1 MPSTTEITVQQ
12 LSRLIGLP
20 SAPAIVDV
28 RTEEDYAAAPHL
40 IPGSRRRDFRA
51 VKTWAGHYHGRSVIV
66 ACQRGLKLSQ
76 GVAAWMRHEGIDA
89 QTLEGGFEAWKG
101 AGHLLV
107 RTEKLPARDE
117 HDRTVWVTRA
127 RPKVDRIAC
136 PWLIRRFVD
145 PGAVFLF
152 VAPSEVLPVAERFSA
167 TPFDIDGVFWSHR
180 GETCTFDTM
189 IAEFGLKSEPLSRLA
204 ASFAVRIRPNWIS
217 HRKPPACSRP
227 RSDTRACIATTS
239 RSSTPRWRCTTPS
252 TGGAATRRRKRTT
265 GRRPRLR
272 LEQGSMQQ
280 DTVIAGT
287 APPPTYAE
295 ALKVW
300 ARIGLLSFGGPAGQI
315 ALMHRELVEE
325 RKWIDEGR
333 YLNALNFCMLLPGPE
348 AMQLATYVGWRL
360 HGLKGGLTA
369 GLLFVIPGAL
379 IVLALSM
386 LYAAFGKLPL
396 VEAVFVGIKAAVLAI
411 VVEALLRIARRS
423 LKDGVEWAIA
433 GSAFVAIFF
442 LAVPFP
448 LIVLAAAL
456 IGFARGGNAPAA
468 SSVANAD
475 SGAPI
480 AQTLTTTA
488 VWLAI
493 WIVPLAALAAM
504 FGPSHVLSQIALFFS
519 KLAVVTFGGAYAVLA
534 YMAQDVVETHRWL
547 TAGEMLDGLGL
558 AETTPGPLIL
568 VTEFV
573 GFLAAHRHGGGN
585 PWVMGVLG
593 ALVTL
598 WATFAPCFLWIF
610 AGAPYIERLNAEPR
624 LKAALAAVTAAV
636 VGVILNL
643 TVWFALHVL
652 FASVTERFAG
662 PLRLHAPD
670 LASIS
675 WPALLLSGVAIVL
688 LFVLHRGVLTTL
700 AVCGALA
707 FAWHAVA

>member
-1 MPSTTEITVQQ
+1 
-12 LSRLIGLP
+12 
-20 SAPAIVDV
+20 
-28 RTEEDYAAAPHL
+28 
-40 IPGSRRRDFRA
+40 
-51 VKTWAGHYHGRSVIV
+51 
-66 ACQRGLKLSQ
+66 
-76 GVAAWMRHEGIDA
+76 
-89 QTLEGGFEAWKG
+89 
-101 AGHLLV
+101 
-107 RTEKLPARDE
+107 
-117 HDRTVWVTRA
+117 
-127 RPKVDRIAC
+127 
-136 PWLIRRFVD
+136 
-145 PGAVFLF
+145 
-152 VAPSEVLPVAERFSA
+152 
-167 TPFDIDGVFWSHR
+167 
-180 GETCTFDTM
+180 
-189 IAEFGLKSEPLSRLA
+189 
-204 ASFAVRIRPNWIS
+204 
-217 HRKPPACSRP
+217 
-227 RSDTRACIATTS
+227 
-239 RSSTPRWRCTTPS
+239 
-252 TGGAATRRRKRTT
+252 
-265 GRRPRLR
+265 
-272 LEQGSMQQ
+272 MQQ

-369 GLLFVIPGAL
+369 GLLFVVPGAL
-379 IVLALSM
+379 VVLALSM

-396 VEAVFVGIKAAVLAI
+396 VEAVFIGIKAAVLAI

-433 GSAFVAIFF
+433 GAAFVAIFF

-456 IGFARGGNAPAA
+456 IGFARGGDAPARQA
-468 SSVANAD
+468 SRSRTRRAGRANAHD
-475 SGAPI
+475 D
-480 AQTLTTTA
+480 A

-493 WIVPLAALAAM
+493 WIVPLAALAAI

-519 KLAVVTFGGAYAVLA
+519 KLAMVTFGGAYAVLA
-534 YMAQDVVETHRWL
+534 YMAQDVVETHGWL

-593 ALVTL
+593 AIVTL

-652 FASVTERFAG
+652 FATVTERFAG
-662 PLRLHAPD
+662 PLRLHVPE

-675 WPALLLSGVAIVL
+675 WPALLLSGVAVVL

-707 FAWHAVA
+707 LAWHAVA